1 MNCLSSAEKN
11 KLLTILTAER
21 NVILEL
27 IEILKKEQNSLTQG
41 NVEDIL
47 KFASDKDFK
56 LNHLSNLYKLQSDIV
71 PSNNLLQRSLLDK
84 NDTEDLSLI
93 QLWEDI
99 QILVTSAKQLNITNE
114 SVILMNLQYSQNLSN
129 ALHGDYHNP
138 EIYDAR
144 GIKA

>member
-11 KLLTILTAER
+11 KLLAILTAER
-21 NVILEL
+21 DVILVI
-27 IEILKKEQNSLTQG
+27 IEILKNERDSLTQG
-41 NVEDIL
+41 KVEDIL

-56 LNHLSNLYKLQSDIV
+56 LYHLSNLYKRQCDII
-71 PSNNLLQRSLLDK
+71 PSNYLQRSLLDK
-84 NDTEDLSLI
+84 DDNHDLSLI

-99 QILVTSAKQLNITNE
+99 QKLVTSAKQLNVTNE

-129 ALHGDYHNP
+129 ILHGNYHNL